1 MADKYP
7 PPQYPQNTYGNNPG
21 YASPPPQG
29 QMMYGDPN
37 QQNYDPNRG
46 YYPPPGQPQ
55 YGPPQQGGYYPPQQQ
70 PMYVEERKSG
80 GGPGICAG
88 LFAGLACCCCLDCL
102 F

>member
-7 PPQYPQNTYGNNPG
+7 PPQYPPNTYGNNSG
-21 YASPPPQG
+21 YMSPPPQG

-37 QQNYDPNRG
+37 QQNYDANRG

-55 YGPPQQGGYYPPQQQ
+55 YGPPQGGYYPPQQQ
-70 PMYVEERKSG
+70 PVYVEERRSG